1 MRSAFSSYTAVYFVR
16 LRCENST
23 PKGIALQKIIILLCL
38 CTADLSAE
46 IESSDLRSNSLKAPP
61 TPRYYYSYSTVFKFI
76 LPKSWTRS
84 AWASG
89 FLDINIERVRSA
101 IQVQVE
107 ILRYSVT
114 YYSYL
119 KKNQNAPRPPE
130 PYYYCCLSSCLVL
143 TTAVKLL
150 YTSCTCSLV

>member
-61 TPRYYYSYSTVFKFI
+61 TPSHGIITVTVQYSSLFCRSLGPDPPGRLDSWI
-76 LPKSWTRS
+76 LILN
-84 AWASG
+84 G
-89 FLDINIERVRSA
+89 FV
-101 IQVQVE
+101 VQYKY
-107 ILRYSVT
+107 R
-114 YYSYL
+114 
-119 KKNQNAPRPPE
+119 
-130 PYYYCCLSSCLVL
+130 
-143 TTAVKLL
+143 
-150 YTSCTCSLV
+150 